1 MALKKNVC
9 LIPARYDASRF
20 DGKLLKQLVDKKNN
34 RTKSVI
40 RETYERMSSYGLFDE
55 VRVVTNSEIIR
66 DEIEKYGGLT
76 FFSNK
81 YNHNS
86 GTDRIA
92 EAVASMD
99 AEIIFNV
106 QGDEPFIDRKP
117 LEELLDLMNNDPSDL
132 LVASLMKWL
141 PDPKHI
147 ESSDYVKVTVS
158 KTNRA
163 ITFSRSV
170 VPFPKK
176 EPGLARYYEHVGVY
190 AFTRKALLA
199 FAGMQ
204 PTPLERVE
212 SVECIR
218 FQENDIP
225 IRMVETDTF
234 LLEIDTEEDLLRVN
248 SLLENG
254 TIRLV

>member
-1 MALKKNVC
+1 MANKKSIC

-20 DGKLLKQLVDKKNN
+20 DGKLMKQLVDKKNN
-34 RTKSVI
+34 RVKSVI

-55 VRVVTNSEIIR
+55 VYVVTNSEIIR
-66 DEIEKYGGLT
+66 DEIGKNGGKT
-76 FFSNK
+76 FFSK
-81 YNHNS
+81 QYNHAS

-92 EAVASMD
+92 EAARQLEGD
-99 AEIIFNV
+99 IIFNV

-117 LEELLDLMNNDPSDL
+117 LEELLRLMKDDDTALMVS
-132 LVASLMKWL
+132 SLMKPL
-141 PDPKHI
+141 LDPKHI

-170 VPFPKK
+170 VPYPKK
-176 EPGLARYYEHVGVY
+176 EPSLARYYEHVGVY
-190 AFTRKALLA
+190 AFTRNALLA
-199 FAGMQ
+199 FADME
-204 PTPLERVE
+204 PTTLERVE

-225 IRMVETDTF
+225 LRMIETNTF

-248 SLLENG
+248 HLLENG
-254 TIRLV
+254 EISLV